1 MIKNII
7 FDLGNVLLDFKPDIY
22 LENLGYQN
30 QLKEKLKSAVF
41 KSEEWLLL
49 DRGTIAQ
56 KEAVEKWKQRNPNL
70 KKEIKNM
77 ISEWEK
83 MLTIKQDSLE
93 ILKSLAAKNY
103 NLYILSNFHQ
113 KAFTYVTDKYDF
125 FNYFDGQ
132 VISAE
137 VNMIKPEAEIY
148 THLLNKF
155 NLKAEETLFID
166 DSKKNIKAALKQ
178 GMRVIHFKD
187 AVSLKK
193 ELKLYLRE

>member
-49 DRGTIAQ
+49 DRGTITQ

>member
-1 MIKNII
+1 MIRNII
-7 FDLGNVLLDFKPDIY
+7 FDLGNVLLDFNPDIY

-41 KSEEWLLL
+41 KTEEWLLL
-49 DRGTIAQ
+49 DRGTITQ

-70 KKEIKNM
+70 KKEITNM

-83 MLTIKQDSLE
+83 MLTIKKDSLE
-93 ILKSLAAKNY
+93 ILKGLATKNY

-148 THLLNKF
+148 KHLLNKF

-166 DSKKNIKAALKQ
+166 DSKKNIEAALKQ